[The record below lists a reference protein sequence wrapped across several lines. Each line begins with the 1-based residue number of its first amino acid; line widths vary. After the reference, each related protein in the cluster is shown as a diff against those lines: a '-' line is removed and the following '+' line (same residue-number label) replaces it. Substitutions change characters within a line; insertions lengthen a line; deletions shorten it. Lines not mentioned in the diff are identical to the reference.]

1 MPSSRKVALF
11 HVKKHHLPNA
21 KSINGLRAVFGET
34 YLDPVRVVSIGV
46 PVSELIAN
54 PTSPAALETSVE
66 FCGGT
71 HLRDIAHA
79 RSLIITAEEA
89 ISKGIRRIVAVTG
102 NEAEKAEKLAAKYQ
116 SEIAELSTVVTEAIK
131 SENITAANT
140 AVIEMTKDRFK
151 IIARELWTGLSGKY
165 ACW

>member
-1 MPSSRKVALF
+1 MKTKQIESVENICND
-11 HVKKHHLPNA
+11 VIKKGGAVSCQEASLAKA
-21 KSINGLRAVFGET
+21 KSINGLRSVFGET
-34 YLDPVRVVSIGV
+34 YPDPVRVVSIGV

-102 NEAEKAEKLAAKYQ
+102 NEAEKADKLAAKYQ
-116 SEIAELSTVVTEAIK
+116 AEIGQLTTVVTEAIK
-131 SENITAANT
+131 S
-140 AVIEMTKDRFK
+140 DH
-151 IIARELWTGLSGKY
+151 SS
-165 ACW
+165 

>member
-1 MPSSRKVALF
+1 MKTKQIESVENICNA
-11 HVKKHHLPNA
+11 VIKKGGAVSCQEASLAEA

-54 PTSPAALETSVE
+54 PTSPTALETSVE

-71 HLRDIAHA
+71 YLRVIAHA

-89 ISKGIRRIVAVTG
+89 ISKASFILDGM
-102 NEAEKAEKLAAKYQ
+102 K
-116 SEIAELSTVVTEAIK
+116 
-131 SENITAANT
+131 
-140 AVIEMTKDRFK
+140 
-151 IIARELWTGLSGKY
+151 
-165 ACW
+165 